1 MCFRKIADRNM
12 SMRGQIGH
20 TAVVVKSFVG
30 VLANKSPASALLSHE
45 VVVLLRLRDHQKVS
59 SDESDSKE

>member
-1 MCFRKIADRNM
+1 M
-12 SMRGQIGH
+12 GH

-30 VLANKSPASALLSHE
+30 VLANKSPASALLSRE

-59 SDESDSKE
+59 SDESVSKE